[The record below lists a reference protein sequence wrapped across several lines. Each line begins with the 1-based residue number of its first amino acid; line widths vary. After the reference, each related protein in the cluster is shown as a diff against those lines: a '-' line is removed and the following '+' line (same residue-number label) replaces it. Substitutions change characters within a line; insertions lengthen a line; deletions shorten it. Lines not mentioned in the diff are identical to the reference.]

1 MGFFLSYFLSLLS
14 FHTHTKKVY
23 HIIPCCLFRFGKKKS
38 HFYLNYLKERIETI
52 DEGAINL
59 ERQTHLNEI

>member
-1 MGFFLSYFLSLLS
+1 MLS
-14 FHTHTKKVY
+14 FH
-23 HIIPCCLFRFGKKKS
+23 IWKKS